1 MDCVWSPSSS
11 RTVFEV
17 VGGAAEFR
25 LCAEISPQDTQECVG
40 AAGYP
45 DHHGWSIEHL
55 FFSRQELLVDE
66 NVVTA
71 ESWRN
76 GWELDEPFVPFLGNC
91 ESFPLPTVLF
101 AEGIRFLAR

>member
-1 MDCVWSPSSS
+1 M
-11 RTVFEV
+11 RGNF
-17 VGGAAEFR
+17 AAEHAR
-25 LCAEISPQDTQECVG
+25 VRRRGGVS
-40 AAGYP
+40 
-45 DHHGWSIEHL
+45 DHHRWSIEHL

-76 GWELDEPFVPFLGNC
+76 GGELDEPFVPFLGNC
-91 ESFPLPTVLF
+91 ESPAPHSALL